1 MKIRQTAE
9 ARELDMTPMIDM
21 VFLLMTFFIF
31 LLNYSDAEQDERV
44 KLPKSELAI
53 PTKEMPVEPL
63 TLQIMADGIIL
74 FNGKGYTSVDFPA
87 ALGKECRLYDYK
99 KIPRSDITVLVR
111 ADRRCSTG
119 EVLDMG
125 KECREQGFDNFRF
138 IAISEKE

>member
-53 PTKEMPVEPL
+53 PTKVMPVEPL